1 MDENFNLEDP
11 MLLVTRKYTKK
22 RGRPKRAKKGTI
34 ERALEEREAS
44 ADEVAK
50 NHRKVQLETYRRSLD
65 KVPGEGNF
73 NDPRIFGGVDWS
85 SVSFTHPSYEHI
97 KNRHQYD
104 PEMKL
109 PRHKIIG
116 VKRPRSL
123 EQEVSKDVEQDAVS
137 SSSSSSSSNS
147 SSDLQN
153 APPLLVQLTP
163 MVYETDRAREQ
174 LGIEYLANGG
184 LGDLKHTHL
193 MIRRYIAQ
201 NSPQAIMSH
210 SDEVARKAVKKV
222 MRLFPPT
229 TMNLNARVLYDP
241 HEVLSDYGNVEE
253 EEEEEEDKAK
263 KEDALKVKEMMK
275 TELDEAVNF
284 AV

>member
-1 MDENFNLEDP
+1 
-11 MLLVTRKYTKK
+11 
-22 RGRPKRAKKGTI
+22 
-34 ERALEEREAS
+34 
-44 ADEVAK
+44 
-50 NHRKVQLETYRRSLD
+50 
-65 KVPGEGNF
+65 
-73 NDPRIFGGVDWS
+73 
-85 SVSFTHPSYEHI
+85 
-97 KNRHQYD
+97 
-104 PEMKL
+104 
-109 PRHKIIG
+109 
-116 VKRPRSL
+116 
-123 EQEVSKDVEQDAVS
+123 
-137 SSSSSSSSNS
+137 
-147 SSDLQN
+147 
-153 APPLLVQLTP
+153 

-241 HEVLSDYGNVEE
+241 NEVLSDYGNVEE

-275 TELDEAVNF
+275 TELEEAVNF